1 MSTKIDNKKPLD
13 GYKVVDFSAV
23 FAGPI
28 CSRFLLDC
36 GAEVIKVETPKVGDL
51 TRGIGGITP
60 VFAHFNAGKRSIA
73 VDLKNP
79 SGQELVRELIIDAD
93 IVIENFR
100 PGIMSKFGLD
110 YESLK
115 PQKPD
120 LIYCSISG
128 FGQSGPHV
136 GRAAFAPIVHAASGF
151 DSAHTHAQPDDEFHP
166 PTWDIMVADILTGT
180 YAFGSIQ
187 TALIGRQRNGIGE
200 HIDVSMM
207 ESMMSLIPAHIQ
219 AAQMDEPAV
228 IGQFHPVK
236 VKDGFVML
244 CVVSDKN
251 LQSLSVAL
259 NRPELLTDPRFV
271 RGPRAENF
279 KLLATEVEHWSAT
292 LSARECE
299 AALNLAGV
307 PCSIY
312 TQVEDLF
319 SHPQV
324 LERKSFTSV
333 SNERLGN
340 FLIQNIPAKFAHFDN
355 SASNWVANLGEHTD
369 EILAQSLKL
378 EASEI
383 KKLRARGVVS

>member
-1 MSTKIDNKKPLD
+1 MSTKIGNKKPLD

-79 SGQELVRELIIDAD
+79 SGQELIRELIIDAD

-110 YESLK
+110 YESLR

-128 FGQSGPHV
+128 FGQSGPYV

-187 TALIGRQRNGIGE
+187 TALIGRERNGIGE

-271 RGPRAENF
+271 RGPRTENF
-279 KLLATEVEHWSAT
+279 KLLATEVETWSAT
-292 LSARECE
+292 LSACECE

-340 FLIQNIPAKFAHFDN
+340 FLIQNIPARFAHFDN